1 MALFRFIKVPRHKRY
16 EYQPRFWDPEK
27 EKLEERIRNR
37 KEAKEGDLEG
47 IQNRIRTGFRQK
59 NFSQDKSYRKRE
71 TFRSNIRLLMVVVAL
86 LVITY
91 SFLTK
96 YLPEL
101 IQLMEARQGR

>member
-1 MALFRFIKVPRHKRY
+1 MALFRFIKVPRHRRY

-37 KEAKEGDLEG
+37 KEAQEGGVEG
-47 IQNRIRTGFRQK
+47 MQNRIRTGFRQRT
-59 NFSQDKSYRKRE
+59 FSQDQSYRKRE

-91 SFLTK
+91 AFLTK